1 MTEPI
6 KNRNDI
12 EKIKQYLKENNKRN
26 YLLFIIGIN
35 TAIKSN
41 QILNLKLCDLIDVNN
56 CIKDYVFIDGK
67 KYIINTAI
75 DKALKEFLKEQD
87 LRLDSYLFES
97 QKSKLPINRS
107 HLYRIL
113 NNAVK
118 ECNIKIHIGNETLR
132 KTFGYHYYYKTQNVK
147 YLKEVFNKNSTKTL
161 LEYLNI
167 EKVNDKEEFYL

>member
-6 KNRNDI
+6 KNRCDI
-12 EKIKQYLKENNKRN
+12 EKIKEYLKVTNKRN

-41 QILNLKLCDLIDVNN
+41 QILNLKLCDLVDKNK
-56 CIKDYVFIDGK
+56 CIKEYICIDERR
-67 KYIINTAI
+67 YIINKSI
-75 DKALKEFLKEQD
+75 NEVLKEVLKEQE
-87 LRLDSYLFES
+87 LELDSYLFES

-118 ECNIKIHIGNETLR
+118 ECNIKIRIGNETLR
-132 KTFGYHYYYKTQNVK
+132 KTFGYHYYYKTKNVK

-161 LEYLNI
+161 FDYLEI
-167 EKVNDKEEFYL
+167 EDSDNSNEFYL